1 MTSIFL
7 TGATGVIGRRAV
19 PLLIAARHEVTA
31 VGRTRAKLESLTR
44 MGATPIEVDLFD
56 RDAVRGAVQGHDV
69 VINLA
74 THIPST
80 ARMFVPGAWREN
92 DRIRRDV
99 SRNLADAAIA
109 CGSARF
115 IQESFAP
122 MYADAGDAWIDE
134 RSRLRPARY
143 NRSTLAAEHSAQR
156 ASKRGLAG
164 VVLRFGAF
172 YGPDARQTRDMI
184 KVVRS
189 GWSPLPGPPEGF
201 VSSVSHDDAATAVIA
216 ALSIDEGVYNVVD
229 DEPLTRREFAESL
242 AQALGVPAPKFA
254 PAWIARLGGSL
265 GELLSRSLR
274 ISNRKLRAATDWI
287 PIYPSVREGWPA
299 IVEELEA
306 PR

>member
-1 MTSIFL
+1 MASIFL
-7 TGATGVIGRRAV
+7 TGATGVIGRRAA
-19 PLLIAARHEVTA
+19 PLLIAAGHEVTA
-31 VGRTRAKLESLTR
+31 VGRTRAKLESLAR

-56 RDAVRGAVQGHDV
+56 GDAVRGAVQGHDV

-74 THIPST
+74 THIPTT

-92 DRIRRDV
+92 DRIRREA

-109 CGSARF
+109 CGSTRF
-115 IQESFAP
+115 VQESFAP
-122 MYADAGDAWIDE
+122 MYADGGDAWIDE

-143 NRSTLAAEHSAQR
+143 NRSTLAAEHAAQR
-156 ASKRGLAG
+156 ASESGLAG

-172 YGPDARQTRDMI
+172 YGPDARQTLDMI
-184 KVVRS
+184 RLVRK
-189 GWSPLPGPPEGF
+189 GWVPLPGSPEGF
-201 VSSVSHDDAATAVIA
+201 VSSVTHDDAATAVVV
-216 ALSIDEGVYNVVD
+216 ALGLDEGVYNVVD

-274 ISNRKLRAATDWI
+274 ISNRKLRAATDWV